1 MAVLETNQL
10 AEGLKSVACPP
21 LDPARRRFAILGS
34 CVSSDI
40 FRLNPGRGQLVLYF
54 ARCSLLSL
62 MSSPVEFGD
71 DDLDWPSNFARR
83 TVKADFEKT
92 FFADLEAKEC
102 DTLIVD
108 FVDERWDLLR
118 IGDSLVTCSADLM
131 NMGIDRLKRRGFT
144 RVARR
149 DTRTH
154 ELWRDACARFAATLR
169 ERLPGLQVVLHNVL
183 GTNRCRDGRELC
195 ELAPFADGI
204 PLADVNALLM
214 DYNACFRSHME
225 SLLDLELSR
234 TYVADKSHRWGLSP
248 FHFEERYY
256 NDAAN
261 ILSVL

>member
-1 MAVLETNQL
+1 MTVLGTRQL
-10 AEGLKSVACPP
+10 AAGLKTVPRP
-21 LDPARRRFAILGS
+21 ETDLGRRRFVILGS

-40 FRLNPGRGQLVLYF
+40 FRLNPGLGQLVSYH

-62 MSSPVEFGD
+62 MSSPLEFGY

-92 FFADLEAKEC
+92 FFADLEALEC

-131 NMGIDRLKRRGFT
+131 KLGDDRLTRRGFA

-149 DTRTH
+149 DTQTYV
-154 ELWRDACARFAATLR
+154 LWRDACARFAGTLR
-169 ERLPGLQVVLHNVL
+169 ERLPGLQVVLHKVL
-183 GTNRCRDGRELC
+183 GVDRCRDGRKLC

-204 PLADVNALLM
+204 PLGVVNVMLE

-225 SLLDLELSR
+225 SLIELELPR
-234 TYVADKSHRWGLSP
+234 TYAAHKAHLWGLSP
-248 FHFEERYY
+248 FHYEERYY
-256 NDAAN
+256 RDAAN
-261 ILSVL
+261 ILRVL